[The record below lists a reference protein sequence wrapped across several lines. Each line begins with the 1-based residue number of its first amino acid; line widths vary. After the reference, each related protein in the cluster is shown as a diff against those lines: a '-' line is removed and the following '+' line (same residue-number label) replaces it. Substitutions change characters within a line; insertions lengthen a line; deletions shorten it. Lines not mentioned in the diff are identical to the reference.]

1 MLSSKE
7 RLRRL
12 SRMNRRLSLIVI
24 FKSSC
29 TLIKRKKVCARNY
42 VTNKLSFSIKKSI
55 SKESMSGTNIK
66 YIH

>member
-12 SRMNRRLSLIVI
+12 SRMNRRLSSIVI

-29 TLIKRKKVCARNY
+29 TLIKRKKVYERSY
-42 VTNKLSFSIKKSI
+42 VTNKLNFSIKRNI
-55 SKESMSGTNIK
+55 SKE
-66 YIH
+66 